1 MIPKHGANSARTK
14 KCAKYKAEGRREC
27 SKARHTEQQ
36 KTFTEKKAAKR
47 ANRQEEKVQEKK
59 NG

>member
-14 KCAKYKAEGRREC
+14 KCAKYKAEGRRERN
-27 SKARHTEQQ
+27 KARHIEQQ
-36 KTFTEKKAAKR
+36 KAFAEKKAAKR
-47 ANRQEEKVQEKK
+47 AKRQESVVTP

>member
-14 KCAKYKAEGRREC
+14 KCAKYKAEGRRERN
-27 SKARHTEQQ
+27 KAHHIEAQ
-36 KTFTEKKAAKR
+36 KTFAEKKAAKR
-47 ANRQEEKVQEKK
+47 AKRQESAAVS

>member
-14 KCAKYKAEGRREC
+14 KCAKYRAEGRHERN
-27 SKARHTEQQ
+27 KARHIEKQ
-36 KTFTEKKAAKR
+36 KAFTEKKAAKR
-47 ANRQEEKVQEKK
+47 AKRQERAAES